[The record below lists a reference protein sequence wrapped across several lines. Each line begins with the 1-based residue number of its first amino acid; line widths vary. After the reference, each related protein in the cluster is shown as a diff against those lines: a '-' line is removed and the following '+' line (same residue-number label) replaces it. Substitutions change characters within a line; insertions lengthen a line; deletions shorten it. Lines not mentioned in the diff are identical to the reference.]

1 MDADLLR
8 AERALALGN
17 ADEARVHAWNALATV
32 PPEELPR
39 LQEVATELDDQLLM
53 REIDRRGPPP
63 EKPKPDEGSTFRWTS
78 LIGPVAVAVLIVSFL
93 VSTATTEPGAPK
105 PGGDDVQVLTPQKL
119 PILSQSSGVWIVRV
133 GRSERVPMQKLA
145 DEISLRYRI
154 PVGVLPEI
162 ALLPASVVYGDELD
176 GDALLGVLREWY
188 VARESAVVIGITDFP
203 MFSEK
208 LGLRHPFLLRD
219 GSSYGVVSTA
229 NLGAGIWARVRGHTR
244 HERTRKLVA
253 RGIGFL
259 YLKRPESSDENS
271 LLRSQMSGTGDIDA
285 LDERL

>member
-1 MDADLLR
+1 M
-8 AERALALGN
+8 
-17 ADEARVHAWNALATV
+17 
-32 PPEELPR
+32 
-39 LQEVATELDDQLLM
+39 
-53 REIDRRGPPP
+53 
-63 EKPKPDEGSTFRWTS
+63 
-78 LIGPVAVAVLIVSFL
+78 
-93 VSTATTEPGAPK
+93 
-105 PGGDDVQVLTPQKL
+105 
-119 PILSQSSGVWIVRV
+119 
-133 GRSERVPMQKLA
+133 
-145 DEISLRYRI
+145 
-154 PVGVLPEI
+154 
-162 ALLPASVVYGDELD
+162 
-176 GDALLGVLREWY
+176 
-188 VARESAVVIGITDFP
+188 VIGITDFP

-229 NLGAGIWARVRGHTR
+229 DLGAGIWARVRGHTR